1 MAKPVLSDS
10 LFNADD
16 VATAVLAEANLQ
28 VTNQDLGVTS
38 HGSSIV
44 TLSSGWSQLTTCNFY
59 SFNGFMFFSFVCEH
73 AGGAPSNGEVFMT
86 INDSDYYPTTQ
97 HSCPSISYQGDNA
110 YRISIDTNGQ
120 FQVFDPNNPGGS
132 TFFICVNAHYRF
144 T

>member
-1 MAKPVLSDS
+1 MPKPVLSDS

-38 HGSSIV
+38 HGSSIA
-44 TLSSGWSQLTTCNFY
+44 TLSSGWGHQVTANFY

-73 AGGAPSNGEVFMT
+73 AGGSPAHAETFLT
-86 INDSDYYPTTQ
+86 INDSDYYPIADF
-97 HSCPSISYQGDNA
+97 SCPSISYQGDNA
-110 YRISIDTNGQ
+110 YRIQINTSGE
-120 FQVFDPNNPGGS
+120 FKVLDPGNSGAS
-132 TFFICVNAHYRF
+132 SFYICCNAHYRF